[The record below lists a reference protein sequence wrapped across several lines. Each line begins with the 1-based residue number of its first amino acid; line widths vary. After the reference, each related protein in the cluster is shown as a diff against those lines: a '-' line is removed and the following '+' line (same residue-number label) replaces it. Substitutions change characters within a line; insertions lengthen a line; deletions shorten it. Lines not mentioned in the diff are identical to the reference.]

1 MLSSYKI
8 MEIENAEYLNKI
20 NFWKRLKLFVSEV
33 QVNDPMS
40 DEEKNMIID
49 VCDKFLKE
57 KNEEKN

>member
-8 MEIENAEYLNKI
+8 MKIEDAEYLNKI

-40 DEEKNMIID
+40 DEEQDMIVD

-57 KNEEKN
+57 KNEETY